1 VHYIA
6 KCRWRF
12 FLCTNKTIYRF
23 TNISGDYET
32 CRGKEEAMPHSE
44 NLLSQKEVAKRW
56 GCDTSTI
63 ARREKDG
70 LIKRALAIPGVWY
83 TRASVERAE
92 GLEGDESPMS
102 PFERRRL
109 EKRIRELEKKVSGYE
124 DQFYFLSDAMERAKK
139 MMN

>member
-1 VHYIA
+1 M
-6 KCRWRF
+6 KTRW
-12 FLCTNKTIYRF
+12 
-23 TNISGDYET
+23 
-32 CRGKEEAMPHSE
+32 GKEEAMPHSE

-124 DQFYFLSDAMERAKK
+124 DQFYFLSDAMERVKK
-139 MMN
+139 MMNGGEKSG

>member
-1 VHYIA
+1 
-6 KCRWRF
+6 
-12 FLCTNKTIYRF
+12 
-23 TNISGDYET
+23 
-32 CRGKEEAMPHSE
+32 MPHSE

-102 PFERRRL
+102 PFE
-109 EKRIRELEKKVSGYE
+109 
-124 DQFYFLSDAMERAKK
+124 
-139 MMN
+139 

>member
-1 VHYIA
+1 MQDLGIPA
-6 KCRWRF
+6 AMKTRW
-12 FLCTNKTIYRF
+12 
-23 TNISGDYET
+23 G
-32 CRGKEEAMPHSE
+32 GKEEDMPHSE

-124 DQFYFLSDAMERAKK
+124 DQFYFLSDAMERVKK
-139 MMN
+139 MMGGEKSG

>member
-1 VHYIA
+1 
-6 KCRWRF
+6 
-12 FLCTNKTIYRF
+12 
-23 TNISGDYET
+23 
-32 CRGKEEAMPHSE
+32 MPHSE

-70 LIKRALAIPGVWY
+70 LIQRAIAIPGVWY

-109 EKRIRELEKKVSGYE
+109 EKRIRELEKKVSGSRRGSNSRKIICSFSR
-124 DQFYFLSDAMERAKK
+124 QTQ
-139 MMN
+139 